1 MSSSGAVFIDQVVV
15 DVSAGDGGSG
25 MTAFRRESRVPKGG
39 PSGGDGGKGGSV
51 YLVGDPQ
58 LWTLLDYTYRPKWTA
73 ESGEPGGPSQQSGRS
88 AEDLVLPVPCG
99 TEVRDVATGEL
110 LGEVVRPGERLL
122 VAKGGRGGLGNQH
135 FATPTHQTPHHYQP
149 GEDGERKKV
158 ELTLKLIADV
168 GLLGQPNAGKSTL
181 LAAVTAARP
190 KIADYP
196 FTTLEPNLG
205 VVQLSDHRS
214 FVIADIPG
222 IIEGAHRGKGLGLK
236 FLRHIER
243 TRLLVYLIP
252 ADVEDRG
259 RAYAMLRR
267 EIEAFSPALAAKP
280 HCVVLSKADL
290 VPPDAQAP
298 PDAPGAFAQFALSSL
313 SRQGLDAFLGA
324 LWQRLADER
333 RAAPGGAAA

>member
-1 MSSSGAVFIDQVVV
+1 MFIDQVLI
-15 DVSAGDGGSG
+15 DVSAGNGGSG

-39 PSGGDGGKGGSV
+39 PSGGDGGRGGSV
-51 YLVGDPQ
+51 YLVADPQ
-58 LWTLLDYTYRPKWTA
+58 LWTLLDYTYRPKWA
-73 ESGEPGGPSQQSGRS
+73 ADSGEPGGPSQQSGRS
-88 AEDLVLPVPCG
+88 AEDLLLPVPCG
-99 TEVRDVATGEL
+99 TEVRDAASGAL

-149 GEDGERKKV
+149 GEDGERRKI

-168 GLLGQPNAGKSTL
+168 GLLGEPNAGKSTL

-205 VVQLSDHRS
+205 VAQLRGHRS

-222 IIEGAHRGKGLGLK
+222 IIEGAHQGKGLGTK

-243 TRLLVYLIP
+243 TRVLVYLIP
-252 ADVEDRG
+252 ADAEDRDK
-259 RAYAMLRR
+259 AYQMLRR
-267 EIEAFSPALAAKP
+267 EVSKFSRKLAAKP
-280 HCVVLSKADL
+280 HCVVLNKMDL
-290 VPPDAQAP
+290 VPAESAQDFPA
-298 PDAPGAFAQFALSSL
+298 APGAFARLAISGLQ
-313 SRQGLDAFLGA
+313 RRGLDDLLEA
-324 LWQRLADER
+324 LWERLVDER
-333 RAAPGGAAA
+333 REAESAEGATT